1 MKKKSRVKG
10 QLSKAAATCSI
21 YICEFVSVQ
30 LCRFTLHSQNDRLRN
45 SKKKNERFT
54 KTCQGDITHEH

>member
-45 SKKKNERFT
+45 SKKKKREIYEDMSGRYYP
-54 KTCQGDITHEH
+54 